1 MKLGSVGMGIACA
14 LAALVSASA
23 SACGGT
29 DDIHETEEAR
39 SKGCYDCHATA
50 YQVVQTPKH
59 VGVYPTTCADC
70 HSTTGWIPAAGG
82 HPESKFPITT
92 GSHANKAIGCADCHI
107 ASRGSDANGVNC
119 DCVHCHIGAHNTPAI
134 DAVHSGVAGYAGS
147 ALPATPATPGCLASG
162 CHPSG

>member
-1 MKLGSVGMGIACA
+1 MAPSSHA
-14 LAALVSASA
+14 LALACVLGAAGALSGA
-23 SACGGT
+23 ACSGT
-29 DDIHETEEAR
+29 ADIHQTEEAK
-39 SKGCYDCHATA
+39 SKACFDCHSTA

-59 VGVYPTTCADC
+59 VGVYPITCADC
-70 HSTTGWIPAAGG
+70 HSTSGWIPASAG

-107 ASRGSDANGVNC
+107 ASRGSDTAGQNC

-134 DAVHSGVAGYAGS
+134 DAVHSGVANYPGS
-147 ALPATPATPGCLASG
+147 MLTSPPTCLNAG